1 MSRGV
6 IFRRW
11 FNLVMGFLVMVCLG
25 TVYSWSVFRIAIE
38 KHFGVDATTSG
49 LPYMVSLLFYALFM
63 VLVGRQV
70 EHRPPRVL
78 LRVGGAL
85 VAAGWILSAIAPSI
99 MVLTISFGVLVGAGV
114 GIAYGVPMS
123 VVAKW
128 FPERRGTFV
137 GMVLMGFGLSP
148 IFTAPLARYLIREAG
163 LSRTFIILGI
173 AFAAVMLVLSFLVHY
188 PSRRD
193 VLPAASPAPDS
204 LPAPSPSPPPP
215 DCQEGM
221 DVREMLS
228 TGRFARLYANFFIGA
243 MIGLTMIGITGN
255 IALEVIGLEPHAM
268 AYLLPLFALCNG
280 IGRPLFGWL
289 TDRISPRG
297 AMTVSFA
304 LIAGAAA
311 LMLSAGSGD
320 RTRFIIAFSVLWMNL
335 GAWLT
340 IAPAAT
346 MRFFGTAHYPHNYG
360 VVFSAYGIG
369 AVAGGVAAAMI
380 SHASGGYH
388 YLFQGSIVLA
398 VIGMTVSLV
407 FSRHSLIIRGGKL
420 LLNRAK

>member
-38 KHFGVDATTSG
+38 QHFGVDATTSG

-63 VLVGRQV
+63 LLFGRQV

-78 LRVGGAL
+78 LRIGGGL

-148 IFTAPLARYLIREAG
+148 IFTAPLAKNLIRSAG
-163 LSRTFIILGI
+163 ISQTFIILGI
-173 AFAAVMLVLSFLVHY
+173 TFAAIMLLLSFFIRY

-193 VLPAASPAPDS
+193 VLPPAPTV
-204 LPAPSPSPPPP
+204 A
-215 DCQEGM
+215 DCPEGM
-221 DVREMLS
+221 DVREMLG
-228 TGRFARLYANFFIGA
+228 TGRFVRLYGTFFIGA

-255 IALEVIGLEPHAM
+255 IALEVISLPPSAM

-297 AMTVSFA
+297 AMTVSFT
-304 LIAGAAA
+304 LIAGAAT
-311 LMLSAGSGD
+311 LMLGAGSGD
-320 RTRFIIAFSVLWMNL
+320 TMRFVVAFCVLWMNL
-335 GAWLT
+335 GGWLA

-369 AVAGGVAAAMI
+369 AVAGGIAAAMI
-380 SHASGGYH
+380 AHAAGGYH
-388 YLFQGSIVLA
+388 YLFFGSIVLA

-407 FSRHSLIIRGGKL
+407 FRSRTRSIRDGQL